1 MKKEKLWKIVF
12 FALIIVVIVLI
23 TILFVSQKPKNMTKN
38 MYNDINEKN
47 KYTFSMLEENEEL
60 SYNLKI
66 VKNEEAMC
74 IDTTSNDE
82 RTSTLVKNGS
92 AYYLMHANKEYYLY
106 DSSQIDADILGNEL
120 DTVKTANYKSGY
132 ETINNKKYYFEE
144 YEGIVTFILLT
155 NYNEDSSIKTRFYYD
170 DGKIAYIKTFIDD
183 TEELLKIDFSQ
194 DVDEGLFEIPEDY
207 AELESE

>member
-12 FALIIVVIVLI
+12 FALIIVIIVLI

-60 SYNLKI
+60 KYNLKI
-66 VKNEEAMC
+66 VKNDESMC

-92 AYYLMHANKEYYLY
+92 AYYIMHTNKEYYLY
-106 DSSQIDADILGNEL
+106 DSSEIDADILGNEL
-120 DTVKTANYKSGY
+120 DVVKANKYKGGY
-132 ETINNKKYYFEE
+132 ETINAKRYYYEE
-144 YEGIVTFILLT
+144 YDDIVTFILLT
-155 NYNEDSSIKTRFYYD
+155 NYNEESSIKTRFYYD
-170 DGKIAYIKTFIDD
+170 DGKIAYIKTFVDD
-183 TEELLKIDFSQ
+183 TEELLKIDFS
-194 DVDEGLFEIPEDY
+194 DNVDESLFEIPEGY

>member
-47 KYTFSMLEENEEL
+47 KYTFSMLEENEDL

-82 RTSTLVKNGS
+82 RTSTLVKDGS

-183 TEELLKIDFSQ
+183 TEELIKIDFSQ

>member
-60 SYNLKI
+60 NYNLKI

-82 RTSTLVKNGS
+82 RTSTLVKDGS

-155 NYNEDSSIKTRFYYD
+155 NYNEESSIKTRFYYD

-183 TEELLKIDFSQ
+183 TEELIKIDFSQ